1 MIVFLSSSARARY
14 ADDIIRM
21 LALPRGGQMQF
32 RYDGKWL
39 AGDVR
44 SRVPREQLADEYALV
59 CFVAGSSDP
68 IPYELI
74 PIRIAR
80 VIRAESVGTS
90 YIFTLAADAYVSEA
104 TTGEL
109 RAAISPACRERLPS
123 AAQGPSEIYCFSLD
137 FELRPHQRLT
147 FEAFEETAKQL
158 SRHKSF
164 AAEQSAFFAVR
175 QISKISG
182 RSWFGT
188 WPRSSAVEQGAFR
201 VSTGKRYEC
210 EVYCLRLFEH
220 PIDADGARSTPKE
233 LALVAEA
240 NDDSIQFASA
250 KRSVIDSRYDLK
262 RYVFAAE
269 PEVMRRVSGIRLFLS
284 AEGDGED
291 RVRQDISLQM
301 IFGGSLVLASIRA
314 VAIGIA
320 TAGPG
325 MIAAN
330 AAGKL
335 SSGAAVLM
343 IALGALAGIS
353 AIFPS
358 FRKP

>member
-1 MIVFLSSSARARY
+1 ALENRPHEARNETP
-14 ADDIIRM
+14 DSP
-21 LALPRGGQMQF
+21 LN
-32 RYDGKWL
+32 W
-39 AGDVR
+39 
-44 SRVPREQLADEYALV
+44 REQ
-59 CFVAGSSDP
+59 GSQVT
-68 IPYELI
+68 YGLI
-74 PIRIAR
+74 PIRFAR
-80 VIRAESVGTS
+80 IIRAESVGTS
-90 YIFTLAADAYVSEA
+90 YIFTLAADSYVSGA
-104 TTGEL
+104 TTGAL
-109 RAAISPACRERLPS
+109 RKAISPASRERLPS
-123 AAQGPSEIYCFSLD
+123 AAQAPNEFYCFSVN
-137 FELRPHQRLT
+137 FEFRSHRRLT

-158 SRHKSF
+158 CRHTSF
-164 AAEQSAFFAVR
+164 ATEQSAFFAVR

-188 WPRSSAVEQGAFR
+188 WPRGSTVDQGAFR
-201 VSTGKRYEC
+201 LWTGTRYEC
-210 EVYCLRLFEH
+210 EVYCLRLFE
-220 PIDADGARSTPKE
+220 PPKDASGTQPSLKE

-284 AEGDGED
+284 AEGDEAD